1 MPSDEGAVSAVG
13 EEVIAAWNAHDMAR
27 FARVFREDAEF
38 VNVYGAWWTGRR
50 RIEAEHVSTHAA
62 VFRKSRLSAIEMHV
76 KFLRSDVAS
85 LHMRWDL
92 VGLIAPDGTEVA
104 PRKGVLVCVLVR
116 ERCGWQIAVGQNTDI
131 VAAPNWFRAAEC

>member
-1 MPSDEGAVSAVG
+1 MPWDESAVTAVG
-13 EEVIAAWNAHDMAR
+13 REVVAAWNAHDMAR
-27 FARVFREDAEF
+27 FARLFREDAEF

-50 RIEAEHVSTHAA
+50 KIEAEHVSTHAA
-62 VFRKSRLSAIEMHV
+62 VFRKSRLSANDMRV

-92 VGLIAPDGTEVA
+92 VGLIAPDGTEIA
-104 PRKGVLVCVLVR
+104 PRKGVLLCMLVR

-131 VAAPNWFRAAEC
+131 SAARN